1 MLFNS
6 DLVWVG
12 SFKVN
17 VFPTPNSTGTLR
29 KKYYYGVHMLYD
41 YLVYIYHVHHLFPT
55 EVIQILPSYFIH
67 IFIEEGCN
75 LEPFYLPR
83 LFL

>member
-1 MLFNS
+1 
-6 DLVWVG
+6 
-12 SFKVN
+12 
-17 VFPTPNSTGTLR
+17 
-29 KKYYYGVHMLYD
+29 MLYD

-75 LEPFYLPR
+75 LEPFYLPC
-83 LFL
+83 LFFIEY